1 VSSVR
6 LSIEDFVSGTNVL
19 RDSEEETW
27 LDRASAAKSRAER
40 DQALPLRASIVA
52 DLEKIKAQVRPAFI
66 SVSNFSQV
74 FMRDY

>member
-1 VSSVR
+1 
-6 LSIEDFVSGTNVL
+6 
-19 RDSEEETW
+19 
-27 LDRASAAKSRAER
+27 
-40 DQALPLRASIVA
+40 VA